1 MKSDGAQLALFS
13 MNHRVGA
20 AFLAMAK
27 KQQGPQIPASVPHEI
42 PASALAR
49 ASLAGDFQLAPAAAP
64 AGSAVRATNKQLPVT
79 FASDSVVTPPTLPHD
94 CSDSH
99 AVASSRPSCR

>member
-79 FASDSVVTPPTLPHD
+79 FGPYVLADGGGERFGGNTTNT
-94 CSDSH
+94 
-99 AVASSRPSCR
+99 AA